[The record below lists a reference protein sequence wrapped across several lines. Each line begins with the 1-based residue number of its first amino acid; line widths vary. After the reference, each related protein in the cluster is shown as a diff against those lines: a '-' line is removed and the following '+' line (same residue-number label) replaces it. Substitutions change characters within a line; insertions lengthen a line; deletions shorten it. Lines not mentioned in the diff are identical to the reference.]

1 MEILQLRYFF
11 ESAKTENFAKTAQ
24 KYMVPTTS
32 VSASVK
38 RLENEIGCKLFDRL
52 SNRIILNDNGKK
64 LQQSLCVIFNE
75 LDQTIDSL
83 AAVAEDTREIKM
95 LVRAM
100 RSKITDYIIEYKTK
114 HPHIAFR
121 TVFDFSDNDIE
132 NYDIII
138 DDKSEKYID
147 YENFE
152 LCSMPI
158 RLKASKL
165 SSLCGRKL
173 SLSQLSEQA
182 FLSMG
187 EESSMHQMLINAC
200 HRAGFSPDI
209 VVQTNDVQCYR
220 KCLEANVGI
229 GIGRDDPAEYSPN
242 TRFLDVTDFDVRQTV
257 CGFYKKQT
265 AYGNVEHFLRFIK
278 SKSSGI
284 V

>member
-11 ESAKTENFAKTAQ
+11 DSAKTENFAKTAQ

-38 RLENEIGCKLFDRL
+38 RLENEIGCTLFDRL

-83 AAVAEDTREIKM
+83 ATATEDTREIKM

-114 HPHIAFR
+114 NPHISFK
-121 TVFDFSDNDIE
+121 TVFDFADTDIE

-138 DDKSEKYID
+138 DDKPEKYED

-152 LCSMPI
+152 ICSMPI
-158 RLKASKL
+158 RLKMAAT
-165 SSLCGRKL
+165 SSLCGRKI

-182 FLSMG
+182 FISMG
-187 EESSMHQMLINAC
+187 EDSSMHQMLMQAC
-200 HRAGFSPDI
+200 HRAGFTPNI

-220 KCLEANVGI
+220 KCLEAGVGI
-229 GIGRDDPAEYSPN
+229 GIGRDDAAEYSSKVK
-242 TRFLDVTDFDVRQTV
+242 FLDVADFDIRQTV
-257 CGFYKKQT
+257 CGYYKKHT
-265 AYGNVEHFLRFIK
+265 AYGNVEHFLKFLK
-278 SKSSGI
+278 HQVG
-284 V
+284 

>member
-11 ESAKTENFAKTAQ
+11 DSAKTENFAKTAQ

-38 RLENEIGCKLFDRL
+38 RLENEIGCTLFDRL

-83 AAVAEDTREIKM
+83 ATATEDTREIKM

-114 HPHIAFR
+114 HPHISFK
-121 TVFDFSDNDIE
+121 TVFDFADTNIE

-138 DDKSEKYID
+138 DDKPEKYAD

-152 LCSMPI
+152 ICSMPI
-158 RLKASKL
+158 RLKIAAT
-165 SSLCGRKL
+165 SSLCGRKI
-173 SLSQLSEQA
+173 SLRQLSEQA
-182 FLSMG
+182 FISMG
-187 EESSMHQMLINAC
+187 EDSSMHQMMMQAC
-200 HRAGFSPDI
+200 HRAGFIPNI

-220 KCLEANVGI
+220 KCLEAGVGI
-229 GIGRDDPAEYSPN
+229 GIGREDSAEYN
-242 TRFLDVTDFDVRQTV
+242 GNVRFLDVIDFDIRQTV
-257 CGFYKKQT
+257 CGYYKKQT
-265 AYGNVEHFLRFIK
+265 AYGNVEHFLKFLK
-278 SKSSGI
+278 YQVG
-284 V
+284 